1 MATKEINNKSF
12 KGISVLA
19 ASRIYKEI
27 YASGSTAILYKD
39 TEGIY
44 ASSVL
49 DILALGADEN
59 SKIKVIVYGDDEEKI
74 LQNVS
79 EILMDGAGI

>member
-1 MATKEINNKSF
+1 MATKVIKVESF

-19 ASRIYKEI
+19 ASRIYKEMD
-27 YASGSTAILYKD
+27 ASGSKAFLYKD
-39 TEGIY
+39 NEAAD

-59 SKIKVIVYGDDEEKI
+59 SKLKVIVYGENEEKI
-74 LQNVS
+74 VENVT
-79 EILMDGAGI
+79 EILIDGAGI